1 MLENEKSNP
10 IQSAL
15 EKFWKVLETE
25 NCQIILECF
34 EKYQKILEYF
44 EKHQNILETKD
55 ILEMAGELG
64 DL

>member
-25 NCQIILECF
+25 NCQIILE
-34 EKYQKILEYF
+34 YF